1 MSTYTLDTSFLC
13 AFFNDKDANNKEAN
27 KIAMQFSSSSFVIPD
42 VVIAEIVSFSKN
54 PALRN
59 TILDNVLSMTNKICS
74 LSEGNILD
82 YIKFAK
88 SLRYS
93 FTAIDSIVLFLAKE
107 SDSELITLDKKLL
120 KQYKNL

>member
-107 SDSELITLDKKLL
+107 SESELITLDKKLL